1 MLGRRLLR
9 YSETPTEKSLTSVRS
24 MPKTLTILTPCYNE
38 EENVREVYLQ
48 VRAAVIAAG
57 NYKYEHLFIDNASTD
72 NTLGELKALAAQDK
86 NVKIIR
92 NTRNFGHIR
101 SPMHALYQASGDA
114 VIGIVADL
122 QDPPEMIV
130 DLIRKWE
137 EGYPVVICVK
147 QASDENGLM
156 FWIRKKY
163 YRLVNRLSGV
173 ETYENYTG
181 FGLYDRKVVD
191 VIKKFDD
198 PYPYFRGM
206 IAEAGFKHF
215 DIPYHQ
221 PQRRRGITKNNFY
234 SLYDMAMLGITNL
247 SKVPLRLVTFSGFV
261 GALISI
267 FVSLAYLVYK
277 LIFWSN
283 FSVGIAPLVIGV
295 FFFMSVQMLFMGIIG
310 EYIGTIHTL
319 VQKRPLVVE
328 QERINFEY
336 EPGEPLR
343 DGQAQASAMS

>member
-1 MLGRRLLR
+1 LIMA
-9 YSETPTEKSLTSVRS
+9 
-24 MPKTLTILTPCYNE
+24 KTITVLTPCYNE
-38 EENVREVYLQ
+38 EGNVSEVYRQ
-48 VRAAVIAAG
+48 VRDAIAAAG
-57 NYKYEHLFIDNASTD
+57 DYKYEHLFIDNASTD
-72 NTLGELKALAAQDK
+72 NTLNELRELAARDH
-86 NVKIIR
+86 NVKVIR

-101 SPMHALYQASGDA
+101 SPQHALYQASGDA

-130 DLIRKWE
+130 EMLRRWE
-137 EGYPVVICVK
+137 EGYPVVITVK
-147 QASDENGLM
+147 QSSGESGLM
-156 FWIRKKY
+156 FWVRKQY
-163 YRLVNRLSGV
+163 YKLVRRLSGV

-181 FGLYDRKVVD
+181 FGLYDRKVVE
-191 VIKKFDD
+191 VIKSFDD

-221 PQRRRGITKNNFY
+221 PARKRGVTKNNFY

-261 GALISI
+261 GAAVSVL
-267 FVSLAYLVYK
+267 VSLGYLIYK
-277 LIFWSN
+277 LIFWSR

-295 FFFMSVQMLFMGIIG
+295 FFFLSIQMLFMGIIG
-310 EYIGTIHTL
+310 EYIGTIHTM
-319 VQKRPLVVE
+319 VQRRPLVVE

-336 EPGEPLR
+336 EPGRPIGSGDR
-343 DGQAQASAMS
+343 AIGSSGD

>member
-1 MLGRRLLR
+1 M
-9 YSETPTEKSLTSVRS
+9 TKSITV
-24 MPKTLTILTPCYNE
+24 LTPCYNE
-38 EENVREVYLQ
+38 EGNVREVYER
-48 VRAAVIAAG
+48 VRAAVAAAG
-57 NYKYEHLFIDNASTD
+57 DYRYEHLFIDNASTD
-72 NTLGELKALAAQDK
+72 NTLEELKTIAAEDK
-86 NVKIIR
+86 NVKVIR

-101 SPMHALYQASGDA
+101 SPMHALCQASGDA

-130 DLIRKWE
+130 DLIHKWE
-137 EGYPVVICVK
+137 EGYPVVITVK
-147 QASDENGLM
+147 QSSGESGAM
-156 FWIRKKY
+156 FWIRKQY
-163 YRLVNRLSGV
+163 YKLVRGLSGV

-181 FGLYDRKVVD
+181 FGLYDRKVVE
-191 VIKKFDD
+191 VIKGFDD

-221 PQRRRGITKNNFY
+221 PARKRGITKNNFY
-234 SLYDMAMLGITNL
+234 SLYDMAMLAITNL

-261 GALISI
+261 GAMVSVL
-267 FVSLAYLVYK
+267 VSLGYLLYK
-277 LIFWSN
+277 LIFWSR

-295 FFFMSVQMLFMGIIG
+295 FFFLSIQMLFMGIIG

-336 EPGEPLR
+336 EPGIPKSEVR
-343 DGQAQASAMS
+343 SQIAE

>member
-1 MLGRRLLR
+1 VLGRRLLR

>member
-1 MLGRRLLR
+1 MRKLPR
-9 YSETPTEKSLTSVRS
+9 
-24 MPKTLTILTPCYNE
+24 MPKSLTILTPCYNE
-38 EENVREVYLQ
+38 EANVRELYLR
-48 VRAAVIAAG
+48 VRAAIAAAG
-57 NYKYEHLFIDNASTD
+57 NYQYEHILIDNASTD
-72 NTLGELKALAAQDK
+72 NTLNELKAIAAHDR
-86 NVKIIR
+86 NVKVIR

-122 QDPPEMIV
+122 QDPPEMI
-130 DLIRKWE
+130 IEMIHKWE

-147 QASDENGLM
+147 AASDESGLM
-156 FWIRKKY
+156 FWIRKQY

-181 FGLYDRKVVD
+181 FGLYDRAVVD

-206 IAEAGFKHF
+206 IAEAGFRHF

-221 PQRRRGITKNNFY
+221 PARKHGITKNNFY

-247 SKVPLRLVTFSGFV
+247 SKVPLRLVTFSGFA
-261 GALISI
+261 GALVSVL
-267 FVSLAYLVYK
+267 VSLAYFIYK
-277 LIFWSN
+277 LVFWNN

-319 VQKRPLVVE
+319 VQNRPLVVE

-336 EPGEPLR
+336 GPGEPLR
-343 DGQAQASAMS
+343 DSEAQASASS

>member
-1 MLGRRLLR
+1 
-9 YSETPTEKSLTSVRS
+9 

-38 EENVREVYLQ
+38 EANVREVYLR
-48 VRAAVIAAG
+48 VRSAVAAAG
-57 NYKYEHLFIDNASTD
+57 DYKYEHIFIDNASTD
-72 NTLGELKALAAQDK
+72 NTLNELKALAAADK
-86 NVKIIR
+86 NVKVIR
-92 NTRNFGHIR
+92 NTRNFGTVR

-130 DLIRKWE
+130 DLVRKWE
-137 EGYPVVICVK
+137 EGYPVVITVK
-147 QASDENGLM
+147 STSDEHRLM
-156 FWIRKKY
+156 FWIRKQY

-181 FGLYDRKVVD
+181 FGLYDRQVVE
-191 VIKKFDD
+191 VIKNFDD

-206 IAEAGFKHF
+206 IAEAGFRHF

-221 PQRRRGITKNNFY
+221 PKRRRGITKNNFY

-261 GALISI
+261 GALVSVL
-267 FVSLAYLVYK
+267 VSLAYLIYK
-277 LIFWSN
+277 LIFWN
-283 FSVGIAPLVIGV
+283 RFSVGIAPLVIGV
-295 FFFMSVQMLFMGIIG
+295 FFFMSIQMLFMGIIG
-310 EYIGTIHTL
+310 EYIGTIHTM

-328 QERINFEY
+328 QERINFDY
-336 EPGEPLR
+336 GPGEPLR
-343 DGQAQASAMS
+343 TPLQDSEVQSSATS